1 MYKEVYNEMV
11 KGGIAVKLP
20 SNVFLN
26 KNGDQVQEV
35 KDSFGLPTRCILQYP
50 DNLLFVDE
58 VGSNTSTSKDG
69 NVGGEKFL
77 CEAMSR
83 PQVRAATKDSHFT
96 VLGFTTVSGLPVMC
110 GIIFA
115 AKEMDESWALGFN
128 ATADW
133 VGDQDDID
141 ANAGGI
147 GKRYPMGPECIFKG
161 VKVPTFCGCSENGS
175 ITAELLV
182 SMLQAI
188 DGLNIFKRLD
198 AEPAP
203 FLLLDGHG
211 SRFDLQFLQYINCP
225 ETKWNVCIGVPY
237 GTSYWQVGD
246 STEQNGCFKMSLA
259 RHKRNLLTVKEQRG
273 EEFAI
278 EKRDVVLLVLQA
290 WEDSFARVESNQ
302 NAISER
308 GWSPLTFNCLLDPEI
323 QATKYNS
330 ISTNG
335 RGQDPQD
342 PQQPQILQEPSSPP
356 GEGVVA
362 AEDLNLTRGL
372 AGTLIDS
379 IVELRMRDD
388 ARNGVNLEE
397 NRRKRKQTAEL
408 ALNNSK
414 KRYTAGIH
422 VAAGRFLLGP
432 DVLRN
437 IQERKLH
444 QEEKQHEKLGGK
456 IRDFRALKDRVT
468 AIRELAQPHQQLNV
482 TQLRTMVLWFKQT
495 TDLPAPTTRQ
505 LLLTQLDMT
514 CMRNDPI
521 EPSGQGEQG
530 CLLP

>member
-1 MYKEVYNEMV
+1 MKRNGHLIKSKKAVKFDPKRADWCTYQNFQTMYKEVYNEMV

-26 KNGDQVQEV
+26 KKGDEVQEE
-35 KDSFGLPTRCILQYP
+35 KDSFGLPTRYILQHP

-96 VLGFTTVSGLPVMC
+96 VLGFTTASGLPVMC

-128 ATADW
+128 ATAEW
-133 VGDQDDID
+133 VGDQHDID

-161 VKVPTFCGCSENGS
+161 VKVPSFCGCSENGS

-188 DGLNIFKRLD
+188 DFLNIFKRLD
-198 AEPAP
+198 GEPPP

-246 STEQNGCFKMSLA
+246 STEQNGCFKMSFA
-259 RHKRNLLTVKEQRG
+259 RHKRDLLTAKEQRG

-278 EKRDVVLLVLQA
+278 EK
-290 WEDSFARVESNQ
+290 
-302 NAISER
+302 
-308 GWSPLTFNCLLDPEI
+308 
-323 QATKYNS
+323 
-330 ISTNG
+330 
-335 RGQDPQD
+335 
-342 PQQPQILQEPSSPP
+342 
-356 GEGVVA
+356 
-362 AEDLNLTRGL
+362 
-372 AGTLIDS
+372 
-379 IVELRMRDD
+379 
-388 ARNGVNLEE
+388 
-397 NRRKRKQTAEL
+397 
-408 ALNNSK
+408 
-414 KRYTAGIH
+414 
-422 VAAGRFLLGP
+422 
-432 DVLRN
+432 
-437 IQERKLH
+437 
-444 QEEKQHEKLGGK
+444 
-456 IRDFRALKDRVT
+456 
-468 AIRELAQPHQQLNV
+468 
-482 TQLRTMVLWFKQT
+482 
-495 TDLPAPTTRQ
+495 
-505 LLLTQLDMT
+505 
-514 CMRNDPI
+514 
-521 EPSGQGEQG
+521 
-530 CLLP
+530 